1 MKSLLIELEKR
12 FKHFEACDDEIDEA
26 NVTAN
31 LDGGAGPVKTPRAFS
46 TKNEPSG
53 SHVEV
58 FDFKKSKTSKNHFE
72 AMDMFERRIEEKIN
86 ELTYRQYKKDDTVSP
101 SKKVNIAIKD
111 INRKL
116 YELEI
121 LVNQNYKLKSEM
133 GVDGKSY
140 WKSTR
145 ERFSKISERMMKIS
159 NKLRDLSL

>member
-1 MKSLLIELEKR
+1 MKSLLKELDERLKFIESI
-12 FKHFEACDDEIDEA
+12 DDDIEEA
-26 NVTAN
+26 NVTGN
-31 LDGGAGPVKTPRAFS
+31 LDGGAGPVKTPHAFS
-46 TKNEPSG
+46 TKSEPSG
-53 SHVEV
+53 SHIEV
-58 FDFKKSKTSKNHFE
+58 FDFKSAKKTKNNFE
-72 AMDMFERRIEEKIN
+72 AINKFEKKIEEKIN
-86 ELTYRQYKKDDTVSP
+86 ELTYRQYKKDDTASP

-145 ERFSKISERMMKIS
+145 ERFSRISERMMKIS
-159 NKLRDLSL
+159 NKLRDISL